1 MYCFSVGAWLGFDFI
16 TFASAPCCQ
25 YNLSFAFSNLA

>member
-16 TFASAPCCQ
+16 TFASAPCQ
-25 YNLSFAFSNLA
+25 YNLSFALSNLA